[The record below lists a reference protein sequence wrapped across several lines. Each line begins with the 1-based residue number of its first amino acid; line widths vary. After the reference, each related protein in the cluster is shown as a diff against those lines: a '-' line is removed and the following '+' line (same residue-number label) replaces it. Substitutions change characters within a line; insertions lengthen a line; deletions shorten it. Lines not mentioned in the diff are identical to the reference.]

1 VYHFAHHSWPDR
13 VRLAVVSQSSST
25 TVDVVAP
32 RPFGAGTRVL
42 DQKRPHSAGVRQ
54 LRGALDVIAD
64 LGSLVLMAWLVPFVI
79 LAIASPI
86 VLILWA
92 TLALIHRL

>member
-1 VYHFAHHSWPDR
+1 
-13 VRLAVVSQSSST
+13 VSPSSST

-32 RPFGAGTRVL
+32 RPFAVHVEGTRVL
-42 DQKRPHSAGVRQ
+42 DHKRPQSAAVRQ
-54 LRGALDVIAD
+54 LRRALDVIAD
-64 LGSLVLMAWLVPFVI
+64 LGALVLMAWLVPFVI

-92 TLALIHRL
+92 ALALIHRL